1 MVYGSELVLDLH
13 ECDPTT
19 FTRDSIAQFFTGLCR
34 RIEMEK
40 CDVHFWDD
48 VGVPPEE
55 CQTDPKT
62 KGTSAVCF
70 IITSS
75 IVIHTLDD
83 LKAVYLNIFS
93 CKAFNPDTA
102 RRFAVDWFKAGD
114 CHHKIISRT

>member
-1 MVYGSELVLDLH
+1 MAYGSELVLDLH

-19 FTRDSIAQFFTGLCR
+19 FTRDSIDQFFTELCEL
-34 RIEMEK
+34 IDMEK

-93 CKAFNPDTA
+93 CKDFDEDAAKSFALGWFN
-102 RRFAVDWFKAGD
+102 AGD
-114 CHHKIISRT
+114 CRRTIISRT